1 MVAELILEHY
11 EVIDYLVDQCTIVV
25 IYIGMKS
32 VKHVER
38 RTTTHHLI
46 SAIVKRINS
55 LLDTFS
61 NFRIGLSHHVE

>member
-38 RTTTHHLI
+38 RTTD
-46 SAIVKRINS
+46 AII
-55 LLDTFS
+55 
-61 NFRIGLSHHVE
+61 